1 VIIVTDT
8 NVLVSGLIKAYST
21 SAAII
26 RLILEGKIK
35 LAYDLRIINEY
46 RDVLNRNKFRFS
58 SEQVEVIL
66 KQITEEGININAAPL
81 KESLPD
87 IDDNLFLE
95 VAITGSVKFLVTGN
109 KKHFPQEICK
119 GVKILSPS
127 EFISLFS
134 LK

>member
-1 VIIVTDT
+1 MIIVTDT

-66 KQITEEGININAAPL
+66 KQITEEGININASPL

-87 IDDNLFLE
+87 IDDNPFLE

-127 EFISLFS
+127 EFINFFS

>member
-1 VIIVTDT
+1 MIIVTDT

-87 IDDNLFLE
+87 IDDNPFLE

-134 LK
+134 FK

>member
-1 VIIVTDT
+1 MIIVTDT
-8 NVLVSGLIKAYST
+8 NVLVSGLIKAYGT

-87 IDDNLFLE
+87 IDDSPFLE

>member
-35 LAYDLRIINEY
+35 LAYDLRIISEY
-46 RDVLNRNKFRFS
+46 IDVLNRNKFRFS

-66 KQITEEGININAAPL
+66 KQITEEGININASPL

-87 IDDNLFLE
+87 IDDNPFLE
-95 VAITGSVKFLVTGN
+95 IAITGFVKFLVTGN

-127 EFISLFS
+127 EFINFFS

>member
-1 VIIVTDT
+1 MIIVTDT

-46 RDVLNRNKFRFS
+46 RDVLDRNKFRFS

-95 VAITGSVKFLVTGN
+95 VAITGSVKFLVAGN

-127 EFISLFS
+127 EFINLFS

>member
-1 VIIVTDT
+1 MIIVTDT